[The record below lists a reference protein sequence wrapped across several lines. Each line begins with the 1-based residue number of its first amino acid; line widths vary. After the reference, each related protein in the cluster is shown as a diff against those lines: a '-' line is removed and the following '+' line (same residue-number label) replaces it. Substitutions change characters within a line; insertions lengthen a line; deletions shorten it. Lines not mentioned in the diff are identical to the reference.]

1 MDGLSFQLF
10 SGWQHG
16 CGWSDGPK
24 PAPQRKWSAI
34 AVGYSVHAHVHKH
47 THIYRER
54 GFVMN
59 F

>member
-34 AVGYSVHAHVHKH
+34 AVGYSVHAHVHKYTH
-47 THIYRER
+47 T
-54 GFVMN
+54 
-59 F
+59 